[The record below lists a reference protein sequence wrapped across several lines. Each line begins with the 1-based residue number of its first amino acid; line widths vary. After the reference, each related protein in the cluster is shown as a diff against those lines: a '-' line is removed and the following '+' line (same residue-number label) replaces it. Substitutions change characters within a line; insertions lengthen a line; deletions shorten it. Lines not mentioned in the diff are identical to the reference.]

1 MSGAGIL
8 GDGTIDFGVVP
19 TAILRSESGGSKLG
33 VVVIFFELLL
43 ALAAVAIIAFS
54 LYVVYRLV
62 TEES

>member
-1 MSGAGIL
+1 M
-8 GDGTIDFGVVP
+8 
-19 TAILRSESGGSKLG
+19 
-33 VVVIFFELLL
+33 VIFFELLL